1 MVPLSAMC
9 LSWHMCLKEYMHH
22 GRMANDI
29 CVLFGRRLQRL
40 RQQKGWKQID
50 LAVHAGIGRTYISKL
65 ENGKIEPG
73 LRALKTLADSFE
85 IPLSQLVKG
94 I

>member
-1 MVPLSAMC
+1 
-9 LSWHMCLKEYMHH
+9 MCLKEYMHH
-22 GRMANDI
+22 GQMANDI

-40 RQQKGWKQID
+40 RKQKDMKQID
-50 LAVHAGIGRTYISKL
+50 LSVHAGMGRTYISKL

-73 LRALKTLADSFE
+73 LRALKTLADSFD

-94 I
+94 L

>member
-1 MVPLSAMC
+1 
-9 LSWHMCLKEYMHH
+9 
-22 GRMANDI
+22 MANDI
-29 CVLFGRRLQRL
+29 CVHFGRRLQRL
-40 RQQKGWKQID
+40 RKQKGMKQID
-50 LAVHAGIGRTYISKL
+50 LAVHAGMGRTYISKL

-85 IPLSQLVKG
+85 MTVSQLVKG